1 MSLLRPCICISYKR
15 VLLGCTEG
23 AVRLRGGTN
32 TSEGRV
38 EVCRNNA
45 WGTVCDDL
53 WNTPDAVV
61 VCKQLGFSRYS
72 ECVYMVHYVLVFYLR
87 TKPKIVTL
95 MSS

>member
-1 MSLLRPCICISYKR
+1 MQLCFVTRKSGELYALY

-53 WNTPDAVV
+53 WNTPDAAV
-61 VCKQLGFSRYS
+61 VCRQLGFSRYS
-72 ECVYMVHYVLVFYLR
+72 ECVWYIMCLFF
-87 TKPKIVTL
+87 T
-95 MSS
+95 

>member
-1 MSLLRPCICISYKR
+1 MH

-53 WNTPDAVV
+53 WNAPDAAV
-61 VCKQLGFSRYS
+61 VCRQLGFSRYS
-72 ECVYMVHYVLVFYLR
+72 ECVWYIMCLFFTYGQSQR
-87 TKPKIVTL
+87 K
-95 MSS
+95 